1 MIYIG
6 VLVIVY
12 LNEKVCSMSSPL
24 NILPQKYEDDERI
37 RHVLRMVDKLGV
49 DELEKMTQEFLD
61 GTFHKRQ
68 KVTSVSYGEL
78 VEDEEEEEELFSMVQ
93 LGRFDPEE
101 FVAEHKA
108 KCEREAAAAE
118 ERFKRTALPGI
129 SARQATIQYKGESH
143 SRIFQMV

>member
-68 KVTSVSYGEL
+68 KVTPVSYGEMI
-78 VEDEEEEEELFSMVQ
+78 EKEEEEPFSMVQ

-129 SARQATIQYKGESH
+129 SARQATIQYKGERH